1 MNNNIRTAEQDQDV
15 QLSAH
20 GDEHGFDNLLADEVV
35 VEWLVQLEQE
45 QNLRAVAG

>member
-1 MNNNIRTAEQDQDV
+1 MINNIRATEQEQDV
-15 QLSAH
+15 QLPAH

-45 QNLRAVAG
+45 QHLRAVAG